1 MSFNSNSRNVR
12 RRLPQSSARM
22 LTVST
27 EARSSDLA
35 HTMSAVLRRLV
46 DAEPGGLK
54 GLARKLKR
62 APRTLHNWMD
72 AQNAPD
78 GESLLALMRQS
89 DEALGEV
96 LRLVGR
102 ADLLDPVRREAVAR
116 KLDAAMAAIKDS
128 VG

>member
-1 MSFNSNSRNVR
+1 MSFKSVSRISR
-12 RRLPQSSARM
+12 RALPQSSAPM

-27 EARSSDLA
+27 ESRSSDLA

-116 KLDAAMAAIKDS
+116 KLDAAVAAIKDS